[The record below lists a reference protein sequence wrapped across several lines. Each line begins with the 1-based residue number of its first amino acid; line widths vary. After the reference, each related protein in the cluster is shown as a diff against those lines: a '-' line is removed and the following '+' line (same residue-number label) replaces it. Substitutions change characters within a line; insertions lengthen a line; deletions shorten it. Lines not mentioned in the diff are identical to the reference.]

1 MKIAALLILI
11 SASLSACASYQPS
24 QANCFNF
31 LPVEDGGD
39 CTFTPLG
46 GPTYG

>member
-1 MKIAALLILI
+1 MKITALILAAAALL
-11 SASLSACASYQPS
+11 AGCASYQPV

-31 LPVEDGGD
+31 IPSESG

-46 GPTYG
+46 GPSDG

>member
-11 SASLSACASYQPS
+11 AATLSACATYQPS

-31 LPVEDGGD
+31 IPSEDG

-46 GPTYG
+46 GPSDG